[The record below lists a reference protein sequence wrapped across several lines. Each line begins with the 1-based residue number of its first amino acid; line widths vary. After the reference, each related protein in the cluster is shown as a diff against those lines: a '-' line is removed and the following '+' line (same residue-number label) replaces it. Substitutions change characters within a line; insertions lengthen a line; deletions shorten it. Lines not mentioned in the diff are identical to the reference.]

1 MAARS
6 PPADMSTTVLGNA
19 KSRKPT
25 ATAAR
30 AQPRQMS
37 VHARIAAR
45 AKNASL
51 RSLST
56 ATKRPA
62 SKGVWAVNQLCAPS
76 LRTPATA
83 RG

>member
-1 MAARS
+1 
-6 PPADMSTTVLGNA
+6 
-19 KSRKPT
+19 
-25 ATAAR
+25 
-30 AQPRQMS
+30 MS